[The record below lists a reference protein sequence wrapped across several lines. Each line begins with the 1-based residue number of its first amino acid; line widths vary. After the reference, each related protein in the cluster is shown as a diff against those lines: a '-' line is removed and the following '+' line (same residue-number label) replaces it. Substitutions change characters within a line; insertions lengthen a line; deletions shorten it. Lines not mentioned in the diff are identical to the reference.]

1 MNVFFQNPIWLIAP
15 LIAVPLLA
23 HLFSRT
29 RPRTRDF
36 PSLRLLREA
45 MRRVTRVRRPR
56 DRWLLLLRTLA
67 MLSLVAAFLQPWLLS
82 RFGAKSG
89 ASRTTVIVV
98 DATASLG
105 FADGTRT
112 RLAQAAAAAE
122 DVLATLPAGARAN
135 LVWLRAHAESALPEP
150 GPNLAFLRQSLRQAS
165 VQAEPGDIGGAI
177 NLALKQLAAAEGE
190 RELVI
195 CSDFQKSTWRNVRN
209 ETPPDIVLTLI
220 AVGAGDAANTGLT
233 GLALEPARPIAG
245 QDARLVCRVR
255 NFSSEPRRVT
265 VFAEAGESRLSQAV
279 EIAPWSETLAIM
291 PVKFPAEGLI
301 PLKATL
307 SEDRFPGDDTRYA
320 LADVRGAVRIAIV
333 GAEND
338 ATARAWERA
347 ARALDA
353 ANVRRVSLA
362 DLVRDNS
369 FDVALVAGWSGDANI
384 DTNEALRA
392 QLKHGPLVVQAAPG
406 LDRKAVHMWSGGV
419 PAAAEG
425 PLTAERR
432 DAPGWALRIANEDHP
447 MFALFASG
455 SFGDPVNARFRQR
468 VAMHFSL
475 PVTPLLEFDD
485 GVPALTLIDFN
496 VGGERP
502 ALIAWWNLDL
512 GESDWPERAGFV
524 AFFGE
529 FIRHLALR
537 VNSDT
542 LHTFEPGE
550 PLRLDTGAALDPK
563 LVTLVNDL
571 DQPAALSAES
581 AQRLIT
587 AEPPAPG
594 SYRWLAQGGVLDR
607 AVINFPENESDLRQ
621 LTAAELAQAGG
632 TVVSDTARTRLA
644 ELREGRPLWPWCVA
658 LAALCLLAE
667 GVCIRWFRVRADA
680 EPISAKREERSAV
693 EV

>member
-15 LIAVPLLA
+15 LVAVPLLA

-56 DRWLLLLRTLA
+56 DRWLLLLRTFA
-67 MLSLVAAFLQPWLLS
+67 MIALVAAFLQPWLLS

-98 DATASLG
+98 DATASMG

-112 RLAQAAAAAE
+112 RLAQATAAAE
-122 DVLATLPAGARAN
+122 DVLATLPAGSRAN
-135 LVWLRAHAESALPEP
+135 VVWLRAHAESALPEP
-150 GPNLAFLRQSLRQAS
+150 GPNLDFLRQSLRQAS
-165 VQAEPGDIGGAI
+165 VQAEPGDLAGALA
-177 NLALKQLAAAEGE
+177 LALKQLAAAEGD

-195 CSDFQKSTWRNVRN
+195 CSDFQTSAWRTFDAAV
-209 ETPPDIVLTLI
+209 PPSIRVTRV
-220 AVGAGDAANTGLT
+220 AVGAGDAANTGLA

-255 NFSSEPRRVT
+255 NFSGEPRRVT

-279 EIAPWSETLAIM
+279 EIAAWSETLAIM

-307 SEDRFPGDDTRYA
+307 SEDRFPGDDTRFA
-320 LADVRGAVRIAIV
+320 LAEVRGALQV
-333 GAEND
+333 GIIGAAD
-338 ATARAWERA
+338 DPTARVWERA

-353 ANVRRVSLA
+353 VAVRRVALA
-362 DLVRDNS
+362 DIEADDTL
-369 FDVALVAGWSGDANI
+369 DVVFVAAWNGEAK
-384 DTNEALRA
+384 EALWA
-392 QLKHGPLVVQAAPG
+392 QLKRGPLVVQPAPG
-406 LDRKAVHMWSGGV
+406 LDGTAFRAWYGGAAD
-419 PAAAEG
+419 PADRPLAAEK
-425 PLTAERR
+425 R
-432 DAPGWALRIANEDHP
+432 DTPGWGLRIASEEHP
-447 MFALFASG
+447 VFALFADG
-455 SFGDPVNARFRQR
+455 SFGDPANAHFRQR
-468 VAMHFSL
+468 VTT
-475 PVTPLLEFDD
+475 PVFAPTPPLLIFED
-485 GVPALTLIDFN
+485 GVPALTLLDFGN
-496 VGGERP
+496 GGERP

-512 GESDWPERAGFV
+512 GATDWPSRSAFV
-524 AFFGE
+524 PFFGE
-529 FIRHLALR
+529 FIHHLALR
-537 VNSDT
+537 AGSGT
-542 LHTFEPGE
+542 LRTFEPGE
-550 PLRLDTGAALDPK
+550 PLRLDAGTALDPK

-571 DQPAALSAES
+571 DQTAALAAES

-607 AVINFPENESDLRQ
+607 AVINFPESESDLRQ
-621 LTAAELAQAGG
+621 VTAAEIAQVGG
-632 TVVSDTARTRLA
+632 TVVSDTARAHLA
-644 ELREGRPLWPWCVA
+644 GLREGRPLWPWCLA
-658 LAALCLLAE
+658 FAALCLLAE

-680 EPISAKREERSAV
+680 PPVFVKREERSAV
-693 EV
+693 KV